1 MGLSQPY
8 LLRPT
13 PISSSKRTNTR
24 ATTAGA
30 LATTHLLGHAD
41 SPSMTSY
48 CCRWRLRVPIH
59 RRQHV
64 GFDVL
69 DEAVGRVV
77 VPTSHHKLFAVVRS
91 ELATLVL
98 RLDGSVRRRWASGGA
113 ADHASV
119 QDSEH
124 L

>member
-41 SPSMTSY
+41 SPSMASY